1 MSPVYAAAMDWGDCV
16 VEEAATIK
24 CLEPLFQNVVTAVFA
39 FIGVALLVMLFIAG
53 YNFLLSGGD
62 PKKLE
67 AAKGTLSH
75 ALIGLVVIVV
85 AYLIILTIEEF
96 TGVTVRDFTIP
107 QSVP

>member
-1 MSPVYAAAMDWGDCV
+1 MASLTGNPCLENGDV
-16 VEEAATIK
+16 LTIK

-39 FIGVALLVMLFIAG
+39 FVGVALLIMLFVAG

-67 AAKGTLSH
+67 AAKGTLTN

-85 AYLIILTIEEF
+85 AYLIIRTIEVF
-96 TGVTVRDFTIP
+96 TGVTVSNFTIP
-107 QSVP
+107 Q